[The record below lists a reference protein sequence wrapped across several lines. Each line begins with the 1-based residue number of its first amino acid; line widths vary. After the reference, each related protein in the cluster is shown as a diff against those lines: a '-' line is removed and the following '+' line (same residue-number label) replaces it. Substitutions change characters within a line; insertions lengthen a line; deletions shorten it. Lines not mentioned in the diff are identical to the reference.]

1 MGGTVKAKAGDTL
14 CGLALRNGFPH
25 CEELRALAAN
35 AAFRDGPLAPGDL
48 VTIPDKKTKKAS
60 GETGKAMG
68 FVVSRGPAPSIRFV
82 HGSRYLPYQ
91 LDRTLRWLDISNFVS
106 ERAGAAQGAPF
117 PGGHGFDPDGDADPD
132 SFKVEVVTPGAGA
145 TLTVLLEALRPTYG
159 RDGSV
164 KSREPFAGAEHDARK
179 LDAECRPVS
188 GRSSVFRSRYLR
200 LVTDDVDRAAI
211 ADRALLVT
219 DAADGSG
226 GDDDRVE
233 ILDQRVRASVVIPV
247 CKAPAGKRCT
257 LRAELPVGRDNRRI
271 RLCAHVFRATPGGA
285 PTGGLTERM
294 VRRRIQKWFR
304 RAYAQAG
311 LAPRIVPPGIE
322 FIDPPAANMLVLSQ
336 DSGLRASGLDASG
349 AASTVTFRLGSP
361 PPLLLAWLLP
371 GNPTVRVVLR
381 ADMTP
386 TQVGA
391 AIAAALPAGYLGEVF
406 TNARGFTAADPSC
419 DVLVSRADGKRVI
432 IREETTTDTR
442 LTVAV
447 ARVDLSNVDDSSSP
461 NLIPTTAA
469 FRRILR
475 SAPGAD
481 DRLDYFMVDRF
492 RTFDLR
498 GRAFIAGTDLA
509 PPFRPPA
516 PLRWAVVMAAR
527 SSSGAVLD
535 GGDTLPFTFPHEAGH
550 VLTEAFHT
558 TGANSTTEMMRSGTS
573 AANAVD
579 ASKRICDSVHVQYGM
594 FDPGQPTPGASHTQA
609 FSAVRRVR
617 ARGGPVLERW

>member
-1 MGGTVKAKAGDTL
+1 MGGTVKAKKGDTL
-14 CGLALRNGFPH
+14 CGIALRHGFPS
-25 CEELRALAAN
+25 CEAFRALAAN
-35 AAFRDGPLAPGDL
+35 AAFKDRPLKAGDE
-48 VTIPDKKTKKAS
+48 VAIPDKKTKKAS

-68 FVVSRGPAPSIRFV
+68 FVVHRGPAPGIRFV
-82 HGSRYLPYQ
+82 HGSRARPYQ
-91 LDRTLRWLDISNFVS
+91 LDRTLKWIDVSNFVS
-106 ERAGAAQGAPF
+106 HRAGAAQGATF
-117 PGGHGFDPDGDADPD
+117 PAGHGFDADGDADPD
-132 SFKVEVVTPGAGA
+132 SFKVEVVTPGAGDA
-145 TLTVLLEALRPTYG
+145 LTVLLEALRPVYG
-159 RDGSV
+159 KDGTV
-164 KSREPFAGAEHDARK
+164 ARHEPFAGAEHDARK
-179 LDAECRPVS
+179 LDAECRHPPHHRHVY
-188 GRSSVFRSRYLR
+188 RSRYLR
-200 LVTDDVDRAAI
+200 LVTDDVDKAVI

-219 DAADGSG
+219 DMADGGG
-226 GDDDRVE
+226 GDADRVE

-247 CKAPAGKRCT
+247 CKAPAGKQCT
-257 LRAELPVGRDNRRI
+257 LRAELPVGSDNHRV

-285 PTGGLTERM
+285 PVGGLTERM
-294 VRRRIQKWFR
+294 VRRRVQKWFR

-336 DSGLRASGLDASG
+336 DSGQRASGVDAAG
-349 AASTVTFRLGSP
+349 ATSTVTFRLGAP

-371 GNPTVRVVLR
+371 PNPTVRVVLG

-391 AIAAALPAGYLGEVF
+391 AIAAALPRGYRGEVS
-406 TNARGFTAADPSC
+406 TNARGFGAADPSC
-419 DVLVSRADGKRVI
+419 DVLVTRDDGKRVM
-432 IREETTTDTR
+432 IRDETTTDTR
-442 LTVAV
+442 LTVMV

-498 GRAFIAGTDLA
+498 GRAFIAATDLA
-509 PPFRPPA
+509 PPFQAPA

-535 GGDTLPFTFPHEAGH
+535 GGDTLPFTMPHEGGH

-558 TGANSTTEMMRSGTS
+558 AGANSTTEMMRSGTS

-594 FDPGQPTPGASHTQA
+594 FDPAQPNPGATGSQA
-609 FSAVRRVR
+609 ISAVRRAR
-617 ARGGPVLERW
+617 ARGAPVIERW